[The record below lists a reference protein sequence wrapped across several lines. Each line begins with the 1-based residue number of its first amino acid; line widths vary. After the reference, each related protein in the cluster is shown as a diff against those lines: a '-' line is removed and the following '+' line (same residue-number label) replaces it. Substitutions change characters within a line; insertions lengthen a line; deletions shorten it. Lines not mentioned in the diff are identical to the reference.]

1 MSPSIANTKA
11 RNADTPEDSGHR
23 ECAQVPE
30 NRKLSLKKSRL
41 SLQNHSAFQDP
52 IWDPRNS
59 NSRRNESR
67 TSKTTASSRKLSSTA
82 HSPGSGSPL
91 PFSKLGSARS
101 PIDLMEDG
109 GNNMSSAMGVSRNT
123 DECRS
128 FGSSYSTVG
137 DIRGPRYQSVIDLDD
152 EEGPSAL
159 SRSIR
164 RQPTA
169 QDVLI
174 DLDCFEAYDVDGL
187 CEVDVYV
194 EGRKQSTHQKSSKFA
209 KIMTRNSTIALPLTS
224 IESYS
229 HEKYELRKNKT
240 VELIDGDFLR
250 IKHIIRDSSSGEV
263 KLRGHRI
270 QRVKDL
276 NGMLP
281 RKVNEVLL
289 FHEIDLDDAR
299 DPQEQSAVEVPVK
312 EVVKLRQVRFTNQQF
327 PLCRNFSIRDFR
339 SKDQITSEGGL
350 TARWQYICIY
360 STGYHR
366 EHNMFKERAL
376 VRINARE
383 AAGPYAV
390 LDCTRRF
397 EWRGETIPGGA
408 YRPRIDAEE
417 VDWQQKVRQE
427 SNISIASSNPNPSE
441 GILVCSPEPLMFAP
455 NDSSP
460 GSTLVHPCLTSV
472 AGKRKH
478 SSAFEPASRNDNQ
491 ESRDTVEKARRQLS
505 RLSIQIE
512 EAYTRSPSVVIDLTN
527 YLQTS
532 GRTPS
537 LAPVFE
543 LMGSGPTTPFE
554 ARRTPSLFPVID
566 LIDSDLATPPQTGHI
581 PSTSF
586 SPSIPVVRS
595 PGQMLTY
602 GDAFC
607 GAGGTTRGA
616 VMAGLRVK
624 WGFDFSTHACNT
636 WKANFPYASCHNL
649 AADSFVQLA
658 KRAEIAGFPDA
669 MKVDILHLS
678 PPCQYFSPAHTVNG
692 VDDEMNVAS
701 LFAVQSVIE
710 VSRPRVVT
718 LEQTFG
724 IMCPKFRFYFNA
736 LIQMFTIHDFSVRW
750 AIIPLAQWVR
760 SFVHYTSSLVYYPIM
775 TKNQQGLPQRRNRLI
790 IIGSWYVQ
798 TLPFPFPS
806 MH

>member
-1 MSPSIANTKA
+1 MLPSIANTKA
-11 RNADTPEDSGHR
+11 RVADTPEDSGNR
-23 ECAQVPE
+23 ERTQVPE
-30 NRKLSLKKSRL
+30 NRKLSSKKPRL
-41 SLQNHSAFQDP
+41 SSQNHSAFQDP
-52 IWDPRNS
+52 IWDSPNS
-59 NSRRNESR
+59 NSRRNKSR
-67 TSKTTASSRKLSSTA
+67 TSNTTASSRKLSGTS
-82 HSPGSGSPL
+82 HSPRSGSPL
-91 PFSKLGSARS
+91 PFGKLGGARS
-101 PIDLMEDG
+101 PIGLMEDG
-109 GNNMSSAMGVSRNT
+109 GNSMSSAMGVSR
-123 DECRS
+123 DSDQRRS
-128 FGSSYSTVG
+128 FGNSYSTVG
-137 DIRGPRYQSVIDLDD
+137 DIRGARYKSVIDLDD

-174 DLDCFEAYDVDGL
+174 DLDCFESYDVEGL

-194 EGRKQSTHQKSSKFA
+194 EGRKQSTCRKSSKFA
-209 KIMTRNSTIALPLTS
+209 KIKTRNSTIALPLTS

-229 HEKYELRKNKT
+229 HEEYDLRKNKT
-240 VELIDGDFLR
+240 VELTDGAFLR
-250 IKHIIRDSSSGEV
+250 IKHIIRDSLTGEV

-281 RKVNEVLL
+281 RKVNEVLV
-289 FHEIDLDDAR
+289 FHEIDLDDTR
-299 DPQEQSAVEVPVK
+299 DPQEQSAVEVQVK

-339 SKDQITSEGGL
+339 SKDQIASEGGL
-350 TARWQYICIY
+350 TARWQYICTY

-366 EHNMFKERAL
+366 EHNMYKERAL
-376 VRINARE
+376 VRINALE

-397 EWRGETIPGGA
+397 KWRGETIPGGA
-408 YRPRIDAEE
+408 YRPGIDAEE
-417 VDWQQKVRQE
+417 VDWQQKLRQE
-427 SNISIASSNPNPSE
+427 SHISIASSNTDPSE
-441 GILVCSPEPLMFAP
+441 GILVCSPESLMFAP

-460 GSTLVHPCLTSV
+460 GSTLVHPCLASV

-478 SSAFEPASRNDNQ
+478 SSAFGPASRKHNQ
-491 ESRDTVEKARRQLS
+491 QSEDPVEKARRHLS

-512 EAYTRSPSVVIDLTN
+512 EAYTKSPSVVIDLTN
-527 YLQTS
+527 DLQTS

-537 LAPVFE
+537 LVPVID
-543 LMGSGPTTPFE
+543 LMGSDLATLPE
-554 ARRTPSLFPVID
+554 AGRTPSLFPVID
-566 LIDSDLATPPQTGHI
+566 LIDSDLATPPETGHI
-581 PSTSF
+581 STSF
-586 SPSIPVVRS
+586 APSIPVVRS

-616 VMAGLRVK
+616 VMAGLRAK
-624 WGFDFSTHACNT
+624 WGFDFSEHACNT
-636 WKANFPYASCHNL
+636 WKANFPYATCHNL

-736 LIQMFTIHDFSVRW
+736 LIQMFTVHDFSVRW

-760 SFVHYTSSLVYYPIM
+760 SFIHYTSKFSL
-775 TKNQQGLPQRRNRLI
+775 
-790 IIGSWYVQ
+790 
-798 TLPFPFPS
+798 
-806 MH
+806 